1 MKVLCQLN
9 KIVWLGL
16 VTVAQFL
23 SWLTPKNQAGLINKL
38 RSEKI
43 YNVIEKNDH
52 SWKTITCTRSKNI
65 KMKLYVQCSSTRSVR
80 HIYWYLQ
87 GFLGLY
93 CCWLSRGSEKARFSD
108 SGVLNA
114 LLTPSSSSSS
124 SSSTSSS
131 SSSQYSGTEQNE
143 ITHETIENNWW
154 HRYLT

>member
-1 MKVLCQLN
+1 MN

-65 KMKLYVQCSSTRSVR
+65 KMKLYVQMLVNAECETHLLIPTR
-80 HIYWYLQ
+80 IF
-87 GFLGLY
+87 GFVLL
-93 CCWLSRGSEKARFSD
+93 LAFSRK
-108 SGVLNA
+108 
-114 LLTPSSSSSS
+114 
-124 SSSTSSS
+124 
-131 SSSQYSGTEQNE
+131 
-143 ITHETIENNWW
+143 
-154 HRYLT
+154 